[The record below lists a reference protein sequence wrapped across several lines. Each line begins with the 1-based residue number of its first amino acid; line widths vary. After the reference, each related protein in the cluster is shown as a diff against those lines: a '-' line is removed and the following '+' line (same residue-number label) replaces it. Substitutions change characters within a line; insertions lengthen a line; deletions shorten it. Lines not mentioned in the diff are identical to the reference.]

1 MKPIYTSR
9 QDLIL
14 TKQGSVNPNSLTPA
28 DRVLLEQYLLLGA
41 DGVFYGQHQDFTPVT
56 TQIRL
61 PFAGVYTDQPYQI
74 MWRALSDKVETITD
88 EQHDDLWCVFHT
100 EFDYK
105 KYRQKTASFY
115 AHWLIHSLY
124 GVSADDIELHCP
136 CEHNFATDTI
146 TVTVNAT
153 LEQLDLTLDYFKCN
167 PIDNELYIQFIDYMW
182 AQGHYDALF
191 RDCLPKDFT
200 DYLSEKKPFTP

>member
-14 TKQGSVNPNSLTPA
+14 NKQGSVNLNSLHPNQKRSYREAIESIIAFGDFKSLEGKTTLCDLTPA
-28 DRVLLEQYLLLGA
+28 DR
-41 DGVFYGQHQDFTPVT
+41 VFYGQHQDFTPVT

-74 MWRALSDKVETITD
+74 MWRALSDKAETITD
-88 EQHDDLWCVFHT
+88 EQHDNLWCVFHT
-100 EFDYK
+100 EFDHK
-105 KYRQKTASFY
+105 KYRQKVAELY
-115 AHWLIHSLY
+115 AHWLMHSLY
-124 GVSADDIELHCP
+124 GVSANDVELHCP
-136 CEHNFATDTI
+136 
-146 TVTVNAT
+146 

-200 DYLSEKKPFTP
+200 DYLSDTP